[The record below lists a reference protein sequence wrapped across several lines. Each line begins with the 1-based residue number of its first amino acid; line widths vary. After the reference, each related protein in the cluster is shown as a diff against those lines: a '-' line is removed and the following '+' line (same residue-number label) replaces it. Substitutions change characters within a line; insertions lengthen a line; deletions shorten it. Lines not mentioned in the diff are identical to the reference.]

1 MIILVRNLVAV
12 LLFILFIITFLVF
25 SICTFRRWNL
35 DLSGPI
41 LRGWGRATLWILGIT
56 LEIEGVWPFEV
67 PAPRVTVMNHQST
80 LDIVWFSAIAPN
92 RMGGIGKKE
101 LRWVPFL
108 NIAWWALHMHYID
121 RSNHD
126 KALLTMKMV
135 GEELVRHR
143 RTVGISPEGT
153 RSEDGSIAPF
163 KKGAF
168 HLALTHQLPIY
179 PIIVSGP
186 SKLMPKG
193 SFLAKSGTIK
203 IKFLEPIST
212 KAWTRNTLSQEIEQ
226 LHERFIHEF
235 NNLTNET

>member
-1 MIILVRNLVAV
+1 
-12 LLFILFIITFLVF
+12 
-25 SICTFRRWNL
+25 
-35 DLSGPI
+35 
-41 LRGWGRATLWILGIT
+41 
-56 LEIEGVWPFEV
+56 
-67 PAPRVTVMNHQST
+67 MNHQST

-101 LRWVPFL
+101 IRWVPFL

-126 KALLTMKMV
+126 AALHTMKVV
-135 GEELVRHR
+135 GEDLVRDR

-153 RSEDGSIAPF
+153 RSDDGSIAPF

-179 PIIVSGP
+179 PIIISGP
-186 SKLMPKG
+186 SDLMSKG

-203 IKFLEPIST
+203 IKFLESIST
-212 KAWTRNTLSQEIEQ
+212 EEWTRDDLSREVEK
-226 LHERFIHEF
+226 LHERYVHEF
-235 NNLTNET
+235 NILSGKN